1 MNTLPTEP
9 GFYWWRTEPRQKWRM
24 VHVRQLGDVR
34 PGGQPYLEA
43 CDVEFHRWSG
53 RSLDLWVKFWPVG
66 EWIHCPKP
74 A

>member
-1 MNTLPTEP
+1 
-9 GFYWWRTEPRQKWRM
+9 M